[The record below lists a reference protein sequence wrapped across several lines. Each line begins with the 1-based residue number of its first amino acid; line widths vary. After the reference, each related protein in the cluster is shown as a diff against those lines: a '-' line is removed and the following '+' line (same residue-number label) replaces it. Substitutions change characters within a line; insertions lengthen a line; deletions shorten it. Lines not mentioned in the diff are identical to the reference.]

1 MSGFYRQGDELY
13 VEAVPLSR
21 IAEVYGTPAFV
32 YSQATIETA
41 YKDFTE
47 VFGDYPHQ
55 VCYSV
60 KANSNIAILNLLAG
74 LGAGFDIVSG
84 GELQR
89 VIAAGGDPRRVIFS
103 GVGKQDWEI
112 QTALE
117 NNIACFNV
125 ESASELTR
133 LARIA
138 EQTAQVAPIAIRV
151 NPDVDAGTHPYIAT
165 GRKESKFGVAPE
177 EALPL
182 YRHARQSAHLKVL
195 GINCH
200 LGSQITEVA
209 PYLVALSRLLSLIDE
224 LKLQDI
230 PIMQIDLG
238 GGFGICYQHETPL
251 PMKEFATAI
260 LQAMAGRD
268 EQLIFEPGRVIVA
281 HAGMLLTRVNTLKSN
296 GGKNFAVLDAA
307 INDLV
312 RPAYYQSWHGVSL
325 VKQPIDMSKSNM
337 PKTWDLVGPIC
348 ESGDFLAKDRQLA
361 LQEGDLLA
369 IHATGAYSFVMSSNY
384 NTRGRAPEVLVK
396 GNQHACVRRRETIE
410 DQLRLESL
418 PDKSL

>member
-1 MSGFYRQGDELY
+1 MNGFHRQGDELY
-13 VEAVPLSR
+13 VEEVPLSSL
-21 IAEVYGTPAFV
+21 AEAYGTPAFV
-32 YSQATIETA
+32 YSQTAIETA
-41 YKDFTE
+41 YKDFTR

-55 VCYSV
+55 VCYAV
-60 KANSNIAILNLLAG
+60 KANSNIAILHLLAE

-112 QTALE
+112 QIALE

-151 NPDVDAGTHPYIAT
+151 NPDVDVKTHPYIAT
-165 GRKESKFGVAPE
+165 GLKESKFGVAPE
-177 EALPL
+177 EARSL
-182 YRHARQSAHLKVL
+182 YRHAKQSAHLKVL

-200 LGSQITEVA
+200 IGSQITEVA
-209 PYLVALSRLLSLIDE
+209 PYLVALSRLISLIDE
-224 LKLQDI
+224 LKQQDL
-230 PIMQIDLG
+230 PIKQIDLG

-251 PMKEFATAI
+251 PMEEFASAI
-260 LQAMAGRD
+260 LQAMSGRD
-268 EQLIFEPGRVIVA
+268 EQLIFEPGRVLVA

-307 INDLV
+307 MNDLV
-312 RPAYYQSWHGVSL
+312 RPAYYQSWHDISL
-325 VKQPIDMSKSNM
+325 VKQPIDMPGSDKSKS
-337 PKTWDLVGPIC
+337 WDLVGPIC

-369 IHATGAYSFVMSSNY
+369 IHAAGAYSFVMSSNY

-418 PDKSL
+418 PDQSL